1 MSIGSEST
9 YALISKLP
17 FPKNRAPERNA
28 SWQLPQNTP
37 VISADNHLSIGEDIW
52 FDRFPARLKDRAP
65 RVWQKNGVWHVGF
78 DGKSLFPDLL
88 EKSFGIFEPLP
99 GAYALDRRLEDMAAE
114 GIDKEIV
121 FGNGIMA
128 LLQYSDVEIREWI
141 FRSYNEYLADLGER
155 SGGRFHGVAIP
166 NFWDISKIRS
176 SLAEIKALGIKTILL
191 PMKPG
196 KGPDGKEIAYADEE
210 MEPFWHAIEE
220 CNLPICFHVGENVA
234 DGHRGMLG
242 ISFMM
247 NLGPFRKT
255 VGELIFG
262 GILDRH
268 PSLKVVFV
276 EGGINWIAN
285 AKQDAELVH
294 GSFGSLLDWEIRQAP
309 AYYFDNH
316 VYSTFMTDAL
326 GLQLLDRIGADRIMW
341 TVDYPHAEST
351 FGYSRTAMKMIFDAT
366 SEANAR
372 KIVGGTALELFNLC

>member
-1 MSIGSEST
+1 MSMGSEST

-99 GAYALDRRLEDMAAE
+99 GAHALERRLDDMTAE

-128 LLQYSDVEIREWI
+128 LLQYPDVEIREWI

-155 SGGRFHGVAIP
+155 ASGRFYGVGIP

-196 KGPDGKEIAYADEE
+196 KGPDGKEIAYADVE
-210 MEPFWHAIEE
+210 MEPFWHAIEA
-220 CNLPICFHVGENVA
+220 CNLPVCFHVGENVA
-234 DGHRGMLG
+234 DGQRGMLG

-268 PSLKVVFV
+268 PTLKVVFV

-285 AKQDAELVH
+285 VRQDAELVH
-294 GSFGSLLDWEIRQAP
+294 GSFGSLLDWEIKHP
-309 AYYFDNH
+309 PGYYFDNH
-316 VYSTFMTDAL
+316 IYSTFMTDAL
-326 GLQLLDRIGADRIMW
+326 GLQLLDRIGADRVMW

-372 KIVGGTALELFNLC
+372 KIVGGTALELFDLA